1 MSFIVMNECALPKGY
16 NHCPVATVMLHT
28 YGLFSP
34 QIVLITFVTEIVHF
48 MNVQID
54 IGLAVVVVITTVG
67 ARNGGDS
74 LPFINF
80 GQKRLAGAL
89 MSTTQLY

>member
-28 YGLFSP
+28 YGLFWP
-34 QIVLITFVTEIVHF
+34 QIVLITIVTGIVHF

-54 IGLAVVVVITTVG
+54 TRRTPPGRNSPSCLA
-67 ARNGGDS
+67 
-74 LPFINF
+74 
-80 GQKRLAGAL
+80 
-89 MSTTQLY
+89 